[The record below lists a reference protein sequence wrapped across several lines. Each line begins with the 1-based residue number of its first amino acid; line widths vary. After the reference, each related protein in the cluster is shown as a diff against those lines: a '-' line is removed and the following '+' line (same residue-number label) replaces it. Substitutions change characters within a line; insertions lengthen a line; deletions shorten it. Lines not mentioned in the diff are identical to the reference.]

1 MRGLLLHC
9 SDHLAERWVDQRNLA
24 DAHRGNGLVAVGDR
38 THERG
43 VAFVFPDVEFLERHV
58 GFGQRAL
65 QAHAERAARP
75 PEEIDV
81 VLVCHGAVILIDI
94 HGVTLRHARGEILSD
109 VSLTVSS
116 GDRLGV
122 VGQNGAGKSTLLG
135 IATGAITPD
144 SGGVR
149 KEGGVQIAS
158 LLQRPTFDDVTA
170 LEAVGDSWE
179 AAALLDRLGLGDR
192 TGDRVKNMSGGEQRR
207 VALARA
213 LAAPSDL
220 LILDEPTNHLDIDAI
235 DWLEERLASFKGGLL
250 CVSHDRHMLDAV
262 TTRVLEVDG
271 GKLYIHDGGYR
282 AFLDGR
288 DARIDASDKAEA
300 VRKNLARREKE
311 WLLRGAPART
321 SKAKA
326 RIRTAEAIQE
336 STIKKGIRDDALALH
351 STTPRLGNQVIE
363 LSDVKVAIG
372 DRVLVEGFTI
382 ELDPRERLGIV
393 GPNGTGKSTLL
404 DTIAQRREPTK
415 GTVRHGSTVKLA
427 YFDQLGRE
435 LDPSKRVID
444 MFTGGDRDADWR
456 DKALLE
462 RFWFDAETQYS
473 PVEQLSG
480 GERRRLQL
488 VLVLAEEPNVLLLDE
503 PTNDL
508 DLDTLRALEDF
519 LEDFPGAVVAVS
531 HDRAF
536 LERVV
541 DDVIVVDE
549 STSVG
554 RVPGG
559 FEAWLEERR
568 SNRKRGHARSKSSTD
583 KIGAPNKTTCAYR
596 GQTIRR
602 VKVHPAAPSEGH
614 REGHAKG
621 RKGGGAPDRTVG
633 RRHRS
638 PGNGQSWHRIDHR
651 TR

>member
-1 MRGLLLHC
+1 MILL
-9 SDHLAERWVDQRNLA
+9 
-24 DAHRGNGLVAVGDR
+24 
-38 THERG
+38 
-43 VAFVFPDVEFLERHV
+43 
-58 GFGQRAL
+58 
-65 QAHAERAARP
+65 
-75 PEEIDV
+75 
-81 VLVCHGAVILIDI
+81 DI
-94 HGVTLRHARGEILSD
+94 HGVTLSHARGDVLSD

-122 VGQNGAGKSTLLG
+122 VGHNGAGKSTLLG
-135 IATGAITPD
+135 IATGAIVPD
-144 SGGVR
+144 AGIVR
-149 KEGGVQIAS
+149 KEGGVTVSA
-158 LLQRPTFDDVTA
+158 LLQRPVFADVTA
-170 LEAVGDSWE
+170 GEAVGDSWE
-179 AAALLDRLGLGDR
+179 AAAVLDRLGLGDR
-192 TGDRVKNMSGGEQRR
+192 LDGRVQTMSGGEQRR

-213 LAAPSDL
+213 LVQPADL

-250 CVSHDRHMLDAV
+250 CVSHDRHLLDAI
-262 TTRVLEVDG
+262 TTRVLEVDNG
-271 GKLYIHDGGYR
+271 NLYLHDGGYR
-282 AFLDGR
+282 AFLEGR

-326 RIRTAEAIQE
+326 RIRSAEAIQE
-336 STIKKGIRDDALALH
+336 TSVKKGIRDDGLSLH
-351 STTPRLGNQVIE
+351 SSTPRLGNTVIE
-363 LSDVKVAIG
+363 LHDVTVSIG
-372 DRVLVEGFTI
+372 DRVLVDGFTI

-404 DTIAQRREPTK
+404 DTIAQRREPAA
-415 GTVRHGSTVKLA
+415 GTVRHGTTVQLS
-427 YFDQLGRE
+427 YFDQLGRS
-435 LDPSKRVID
+435 LDPTKNVIE

-462 RFWFDAETQYS
+462 RFWFDAATQYS

-488 VLVLAEEPNVLLLDE
+488 VLTLSEEPNVLLLDE

-519 LEDFPGAVVAVS
+519 LEGFPGAVVVVS

-549 STSVG
+549 STTAG

-559 FEAWLEERR
+559 FASWLDERR
-568 SNRKRGHARSKSSTD
+568 AGRRRGHASAAASRSVSTKGDKSKPATAKDDAGPSKSTL
-583 KIGAPNKTTCAYR
+583 
-596 GQTIRR
+596 
-602 VKVHPAAPSEGH
+602 
-614 REGHAKG
+614 
-621 RKGGGAPDRTVG
+621 
-633 RRHRS
+633 RHRLKQTEKAMRAAEKQVS
-638 PGNGQSWHRIDHR
+638 TLTESLAETSDHE
-651 TR
+651 TLAELGIKLQAAQAELADHEEQWMETSLLLEG

>member
-1 MRGLLLHC
+1 MIL
-9 SDHLAERWVDQRNLA
+9 VDVQ
-24 DAHRGNGLVAVGDR
+24 D
-38 THERG
+38 
-43 VAFVFPDVEFLERHV
+43 
-58 GFGQRAL
+58 
-65 QAHAERAARP
+65 
-75 PEEIDV
+75 
-81 VLVCHGAVILIDI
+81 
-94 HGVTLRHARGEILSD
+94 VTLRHARGEVLSH

-122 VGQNGAGKSTLLG
+122 VGHNGAGKSTLLG
-135 IATGAITPD
+135 IATGAIEPD
-144 SGGVR
+144 DGIVR
-149 KEGGVQIAS
+149 KEGGVQVAT
-158 LLQRPTFDDVTA
+158 LPQRPVFDDVTA

-179 AAALLDRLGLGDR
+179 AAAVLDRLGLGLR
-192 TGDRVKNMSGGEQRR
+192 TGDSVRVMSGGEQRR

-213 LAAPSDL
+213 LVTPADL
-220 LILDEPTNHLDIDAI
+220 LVLDEPTNHLDIDAI
-235 DWLEERLASFKGGLL
+235 DWLEERLKGFKGGLL
-250 CVSHDRHMLDAV
+250 CVSHDRHMLDSI
-262 TTRVLEVDG
+262 TTRILEVDG
-271 GKLYIHDGGYR
+271 GSLYLHDGGYR
-282 AFLDGR
+282 GYLDGR
-288 DARIDASDKAEA
+288 DARVDASDKAEA

-336 STIKKGIRDDALALH
+336 SGIKRGIRDDGLALH
-351 STTPRLGNQVIE
+351 STTPRLGNTVIE
-363 LSDVKVAIG
+363 LSDVRVEIG
-372 DRVLVEGFTI
+372 DRILVDDFTI

-404 DTIAQRREPTK
+404 DTIALRREPAA

-427 YFDQLGRE
+427 YFDQLGRS
-435 LDPSKRVID
+435 LDPTKNVIE
-444 MFTGGDRDADWR
+444 MFTGGSRDADWR

-462 RFWFDAETQYS
+462 RFWFDAATQYS
-473 PVEQLSG
+473 PIEQLSG

-488 VLVLAEEPNVLLLDE
+488 VLTLAEEPNVLLLDE

-559 FEAWLEERR
+559 FEAWLEDRR
-568 SNRKRGHARSKSSTD
+568 NNRRRGHASTRAEQPQPESPQGPARNSAGKSAAVPSKGSAAPGSASKSTL
-583 KIGAPNKTTCAYR
+583 
-596 GQTIRR
+596 
-602 VKVHPAAPSEGH
+602 
-614 REGHAKG
+614 
-621 RKGGGAPDRTVG
+621 
-633 RRHRS
+633 RHRLKETEKRMRKAEKIVAGLTS
-638 PGNGQSWHRIDHR
+638 ELDGATDHATMASLGTDLSAAQSELDTLEEQWME
-651 TR
+651 TSLELEGS